1 MKREAGKLLHDIL
14 TACDHITQF
23 TNNMDWQSW
32 HGNIQVQAAVE
43 RKFEKI
49 GEGLNRLRRQHPE
62 LASQVPEIGKMVDFR
77 NFLIHEYHR
86 VDPEIVWRIVKD
98 NLPDLQ
104 ITIQKLLTE
113 LDSPPDNTD

>member
-1 MKREAGKLLHDIL
+1 M
-14 TACDHITQF
+14 
-23 TNNMDWQSW
+23 
-32 HGNIQVQAAVE
+32 
-43 RKFEKI
+43 
-49 GEGLNRLRRQHPE
+49 NRLRRQHPE

-104 ITIQKLLTE
+104 ITNKNHWPSWILHRTTPTRNPKTIHLPFLVALGE
-113 LDSPPDNTD
+113 LSSCLDLNRGLSVGNMGLQ